1 MKSRDEHME
10 LIRLYLSGEA
20 AKEDVTALES
30 LMLEDDQLRADFL
43 AYARVD
49 AALPAMVGERPELTL
64 FETKP
69 SKVHRWLLWAPAA
82 ALILI
87 STMLGVMLMQEKGEN
102 AQAADALAT
111 LPAESQVVARFGTLN
126 DCQWINS
133 SANIHSGDPI
143 TMGQRIELS
152 TGNAEIIFSSGARLN
167 LVGPSIIETRS
178 NNSSFLTLGEAHVT
192 AHTEE
197 SKGFT
202 LETPYSTFID
212 ISTAF
217 TATVSPDGLSRLEVS
232 EGEVDAILE
241 KGGKRTRF
249 SAGQTLYVEPGKN
262 KILTRIE
269 PGDGSKA
276 FRFATIEPP
285 SNSDYADLSAGH
297 ATISTLSLPINPSG
311 SADALLDGKGQSS
324 QDAPKESAFFVRQPG
339 YKALLL
345 DLGTDITITKIN
357 TYSWHQNEKV
367 KEHRE
372 RAQQRYTLYGYAG
385 DTLPDLTGLPDMSA
399 WTRITRVNSDQ
410 FFKVNERLDR
420 PAQQA
425 CSITAA
431 SGNLGRYRYLLWHTK
446 GSTFFGEF
454 DVYGAP

>member
-1 MKSRDEHME
+1 MKSSDEHME

-43 AYARVD
+43 TYARVD

-69 SKVHRWLLWAPAA
+69 SKVYRWLLWAPAA

-111 LPAESQVVARFGTLN
+111 LPTESQVVARFGTLN

-178 NNSSFLTLGEAHVT
+178 NNSSFLPESEEA
-192 AHTEE
+192 
-197 SKGFT
+197 KGFT